1 MDNQNQRGRSPGTLL
16 GSEPVDTS
24 IPGARAW
31 RITYVSRDVNDVDHQ
46 VTGLVIAPTSPGAD
60 RPVMTWC
67 HGTTG
72 LGDAACPS
80 RQEDPARELALYFS
94 PDSTA
99 QIDYG
104 IPGLQGFIDDGWVV
118 CSTDYQGLGSP
129 GLHQY
134 NVNRSNARDAVYIAW
149 AARQLGVGA
158 GTALACVGWSQGG
171 AAAAAVAELDATDYG
186 EMTLV
191 GIAALSPSVSRI
203 GLESPLGPSAAL
215 HDPAAPPD
223 ARLIMFFAGQQ
234 AASPA
239 TLALG
244 DVFTPLGVEI
254 LAAAWNIQ
262 PVHHLTDT
270 IGRVARLKGPVLKA
284 KPDNFETW
292 KSAIVAGSAANRKP
306 SAPVLVCIDSFDG
319 GIVTPV
325 PWQNAYVDV
334 VKGFGGSVEVREYPD
349 DDHFSL
355 PQSCIDGVREWLT
368 KLLD

>member
-1 MDNQNQRGRSPGTLL
+1 MNTHHQCGRSPGTLL
-16 GSEPVDTS
+16 GSELVDTA
-24 IPGARAW
+24 IAGAQAW
-31 RITYVSRDVNDVDHQ
+31 RVTYISRDVNDVAHE
-46 VTGLVIAPTSPGAD
+46 VTGLVVAPTSIGAD
-60 RPVMTWC
+60 RPVLTWC

-80 RQEDPARELALYFS
+80 TQTDPARELALYFS

-104 IPGLQGFIDDGWVV
+104 IPGLQGFISDGWVV

-171 AAAAAVAELDATDYG
+171 AAAAAVAELDAADYG
-186 EMTLV
+186 EMSLV
-191 GIAALSPSVSRI
+191 GIAAMSPSVSRI
-203 GLESPLGPSAAL
+203 GLESPLGPSAAW
-215 HDPAAPPD
+215 HDPAASPD
-223 ARLIMFFAGQQ
+223 AHLIMFLAGQQ
-234 AASPA
+234 AADPA
-239 TLALG
+239 TLALE

-254 LAAAWNIQ
+254 IGAAWNIQ
-262 PVHHLTDT
+262 PVHHFTDT
-270 IGRVARLKGPVLKA
+270 IARVSRLKGPVLKA
-284 KPDNFETW
+284 KPDNLEAW
-292 KSAIVAGSAANRKP
+292 KAAIVAGSAANRTP
-306 SAPVLVCIDSFDG
+306 SAPVLVCIDSFGG

-325 PWQNAYVDV
+325 PWQNAYVDAV
-334 VKGFGGSVEVREYPD
+334 RGFGGRVDVREYPD

-355 PQSCIDGVREWLT
+355 PQSCIDGVRDWLT
-368 KLLD
+368 VLLD

>member
-1 MDNQNQRGRSPGTLL
+1 MTGPSPGALL
-16 GSEPVDTS
+16 SREPVETAIS
-24 IPGARAW
+24 GAQAW
-31 RITYVSRDVNDVDHQ
+31 RVIYLSHDVRGVVHE
-46 VTGLVIAPTSPGAD
+46 VTGLVIAPTAGGAD
-60 RPVMTWC
+60 RPVLTWC

-80 RQEDPARELALYFS
+80 AQHDPARELTLYFT
-94 PDSTA
+94 PEAEA

-129 GLHQY
+129 GMHQY
-134 NVNRSNARDAVYIAW
+134 NVNRSNARDAVCIAS
-149 AARQLGVGA
+149 AAGELGVGA

-171 AAAAAVAELDATDYG
+171 AAAAAVAELDAADFAG
-186 EMTLV
+186 MRLLGV
-191 GIAALSPSVSRI
+191 VAMSPSVSRI

-223 ARLIMFFAGQQ
+223 AHLIMFFAGQQ

-239 TLALG
+239 DLALA

-254 LAAAWNIQ
+254 LDAAWNIQ

-270 IGRVARLKGPVLKA
+270 IARVSRLKGPVLNA
-284 KPDNFETW
+284 KPANFEAW

-306 SAPVLVCIDSFDG
+306 AAPVLVCIDSFDG

-325 PWQNAYVDV
+325 PWQNAYVDAV
-334 VKGFGGSVEVREYPD
+334 RGFGGSVEVREYPH

-355 PQSCIDGVREWLT
+355 PGSCIDEARGWLNQ
-368 KLLD
+368 LLD